1 MIARL
6 FAAFGLLLA
15 TAPLAV
21 AQDSVKDSVTVF
33 EAASM
38 KNALDDAN
46 AAFTRATGVKVTAS
60 YAASPALAKQIEQGA
75 PADIFISADLK
86 WMEYLT
92 EHKLIKPDTR
102 VNLLGNRLVLIAP
115 LDSKLDKVEIAKGF
129 DITKLAGDG
138 RIAVADVKAVPAGLY
153 AKAALESLGAWPAA
167 EPKLAMAENVRAT
180 LAFVAR
186 GETPIGIVY
195 ETDAKVEPKVKIV
208 GVFPESSHL
217 PVIYP
222 VAATATAGPG
232 AARYLNFLQTN
243 AAKSIF
249 EKYGF
254 SFLVKPVS

>member
-1 MIARL
+1 
-6 FAAFGLLLA
+6 
-15 TAPLAV
+15 
-21 AQDSVKDSVTVF
+21 
-33 EAASM
+33 
-38 KNALDDAN
+38 
-46 AAFTRATGVKVTAS
+46 
-60 YAASPALAKQIEQGA
+60 
-75 PADIFISADLK
+75 
-86 WMEYLT
+86 
-92 EHKLIKPDTR
+92 
-102 VNLLGNRLVLIAP
+102 
-115 LDSKLDKVEIAKGF
+115 
-129 DITKLAGDG
+129 
-138 RIAVADVKAVPAGLY
+138 
-153 AKAALESLGAWPAA
+153 
-167 EPKLAMAENVRAT
+167 VRAT

>member
-33 EAASM
+33 AAASM